1 MAILAILST
10 ATYLLLFNKTSETR
24 NAVRQNSIQTIA
36 SAINSALADGTLRS
50 APTFPWTCPEGSGTT
65 DCSELGGT
73 PFTYDNMKSEDQ
85 IALRRYLPDV
95 PMDPQTE
102 APYIY
107 AKETNSNNYRV
118 YSVMEDTKDNGKTIL
133 VSAGDWTKGLTA
145 TISEPFI
152 KKVSIPVDA
161 TTSIVANIVPKKFD
175 DTSGCSDATIVCPNN
190 WREYFLLV
198 FANAVDKNTVLSSYD
213 IGQIWNTQ
221 MVFKMKNDG
230 VLDPSLNKFLVYAET
245 TDTNPLA
252 EPQLSKYLTI
262 SGNQAGLASPDVVV
276 NGKNTGAT
284 AST

>member
-1 MAILAILST
+1 
-10 ATYLLLFNKTSETR
+10 
-24 NAVRQNSIQTIA
+24 
-36 SAINSALADGTLRS
+36 
-50 APTFPWTCPEGSGTT
+50 
-65 DCSELGGT
+65 
-73 PFTYDNMKSEDQ
+73 MKSEDQ

-190 WREYFLLV
+190 
-198 FANAVDKNTVLSSYD
+198 
-213 IGQIWNTQ
+213 
-221 MVFKMKNDG
+221 
-230 VLDPSLNKFLVYAET
+230 
-245 TDTNPLA
+245 
-252 EPQLSKYLTI
+252 
-262 SGNQAGLASPDVVV
+262 
-276 NGKNTGAT
+276 
-284 AST
+284 